1 MALGICQRVLQAGR
15 QVQVLDLEWLT
26 LTAHVFKETEV
37 PFSAKYLS
45 KQELD
50 ERVGEVLAGLAKK
63 QAQSSLN
70 QGKNIWI
77 FKPGSKSRGRD
88 ISLVTSL
95 AQLEPLYLSP
105 SLWVVQ
111 KYIENPLLMQ
121 GRKVTAT

>member
-1 MALGICQRVLQAGR
+1 MGVCQRVLQAGK

-26 LTAHVFKETEV
+26 LTAHAFKEAEAS
-37 PFSAKYLS
+37 FSAKYTS

-95 AQLEPLYLSP
+95 TQLEPLYLSP

-111 KYIENPLLMQ
+111 KYIENPLLIQ